1 MSKSWE
7 QILGGYATNTLT
19 EEEKSQLFEAALHDQ
34 ALFNT
39 LADEEA
45 LKALLANPDSR
56 QRILASLQASGNPQ
70 EATTASPRRLS
81 WFRQMSSLAW
91 AGSIAAMGLVLIF
104 AWQMEKEWGP
114 LVQQEQDG
122 ERSVSE
128 DKDEVAFRSQPA
140 PLEDQKLTAALEKKD
155 ESPSPSDVQPQSA
168 IGTLSEADTDIAKS
182 ANRLGQVQEVFK
194 KERRV
199 KEEGPDS
206 SSTRMQEQASQAPG
220 QLFDQEQ
227 TQVEPAVEPL
237 AMPGEAEVV
246 KPAAAKLAPARERV
260 AGQTAKEESSSPP
273 GALDR
278 FYAGFGAGNLDG
290 QVAKVDADNLTFE
303 KSSSD
308 RSLPKAK
315 EEKSLSIQ
323 GEIIGGEAVIRRAKG
338 IRYSF
343 IRETGNVEEELA
355 EGHQIAGDWRNVRL
369 VIEPNE
375 DGFLYVFAPI
385 GRGKWQQLSG
395 MTAVK
400 QKDNPAGGN
409 VKAYQVVE
417 FRMGV
422 ITNRF
427 GKLLISSITV
437 LFSPTP
443 LENVSK
449 WVSGSV
455 NQSDLQIEQTDYSV
469 YVVRPGVD
477 SDVPLRVD
485 IIFEE

>member
-1 MSKSWE
+1 V
-7 QILGGYATNTLT
+7 
-19 EEEKSQLFEAALHDQ
+19 
-34 ALFNT
+34 
-39 LADEEA
+39 
-45 LKALLANPDSR
+45 
-56 QRILASLQASGNPQ
+56 
-70 EATTASPRRLS
+70 
-81 WFRQMSSLAW
+81 
-91 AGSIAAMGLVLIF
+91 GSIAAAGLALIF
-104 AWQMEKEWGP
+104 GWQMNKDWGP
-114 LVQQEQDG
+114 MIQQKMEA
-122 ERSVSE
+122 ERSVSD
-128 DKDEVAFRSQPA
+128 DKERDENEVTFRSQPA
-140 PLEDQKLTAALEKKD
+140 PLEDQKLTAALVKKD
-155 ESPSPSDVQPQSA
+155 ESSSPSEGQPQSV
-168 IGTLSEADTDIAKS
+168 IGTLSEADNDIAKS
-182 ANRLGQVQEVFK
+182 VNRLGQVQEVFK
-194 KERRV
+194 EERRV

-206 SSTRMQEQASQAPG
+206 SSTRMREQASQASDTS
-220 QLFDQEQ
+220 LVQEQ
-227 TQVEPAVEPL
+227 SQVEPAVEPL
-237 AMPGEAEVV
+237 TMPDEAEVV

-260 AGQTAKEESSSPP
+260 AGQTAKEEPSSPP

-278 FYAGFGAGNLDG
+278 FYAGFGARNLDG
-290 QVAKVDADNLTFE
+290 QVAKVDAGNLTFE

-308 RSLPKAK
+308 PSLPKAQ
-315 EEKSLSIQ
+315 EERSLSIQ
-323 GEIIGGEAVIRRAKG
+323 GEIIGGEAVIRKAKG

-355 EGHQIAGDWRNVRL
+355 EGHQITGDWRNVRL

-395 MTAVK
+395 MTAGK
-400 QKDNPAGGN
+400 QKDNPLGGN

-427 GKLLISSITV
+427 GKFVISSITV

-455 NQSDLQIEQTDYSV
+455 NQSELQIEQTDYSV

-485 IIFEE
+485 ITLEE